1 MSNYITT
8 FSGGKFYFD
17 VSVEDMAA
25 QIWIEDIAHHLSM
38 LCRFTG
44 AARRFYSVAEH
55 SLLLSTQV
63 PLELAFCG
71 LLHDA
76 TETYCNDIAKPL
88 KRLLPDYNELEE
100 RVWQAVA
107 LRYGIPAT
115 MPEWIKI
122 ADMAML
128 KYEVGALMPK
138 GTLEELNLP
147 GQPANIIGLPLWPP
161 EKAERMFLRRYNELV
176 DMVFPPF

>member
-25 QIWIEDIAHHLSM
+25 QIWIEDIAHHMSL
-38 LCRFTG
+38 LCRYTG

-63 PLELAFCG
+63 PLELALCG

-76 TETYCNDIAKPL
+76 TEAYCNDLAKPL
-88 KRLLPDYNELEE
+88 KRMLPDYNALED

-107 LRYGIPAT
+107 LRYGLPVV
-115 MPEWIKI
+115 MPEFVKL

-128 KYEVGALMPK
+128 KYEVPRLMPR
-138 GTLEELNLP
+138 GTLEELDLP
-147 GQPANIIGLPLWPP
+147 GQPANLFGLPFWPP
-161 EKAERMFLRRYNELV
+161 ETAEKIFLRRYHELV
-176 DMVFPPF
+176 DMVSATS